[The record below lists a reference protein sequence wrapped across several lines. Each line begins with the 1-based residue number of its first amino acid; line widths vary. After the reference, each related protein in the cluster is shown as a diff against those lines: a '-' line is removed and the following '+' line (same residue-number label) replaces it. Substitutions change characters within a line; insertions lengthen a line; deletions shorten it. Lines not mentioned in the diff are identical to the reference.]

1 MQMDTKNSSQIKYF
15 VSALAV
21 TALIAYLSLANLRFA
36 KVSFLSFSGMD
47 KMKHIVAYFVL
58 TFSWFLAFEKK
69 SSLSKFRNWVVY
81 FVFLFG
87 LLLEILQAFFTG
99 YRTGEVFDLLANSI
113 GIVIAFLFFDK
124 LKPFFNKWF
133 LKKTCK

>member
-1 MQMDTKNSSQIKYF
+1 MQMDTKHLSEIKYF
-15 VSALAV
+15 ASALAV

-36 KVSFLSFSGMD
+36 NVSFLSFSGMD
-47 KMKHIVAYFVL
+47 KLKHVAAYFVL
-58 TFSWFLAFEKK
+58 TYSWLLAVENK
-69 SSLSKFRNWVVY
+69 SSPFKSRYWVVL

-113 GIVIAFLFFDK
+113 GIVFAFLFFDK
-124 LKPFFNKWF
+124 LKPFIRKWF
-133 LKKTCK
+133 